1 MSQGEIVDKVVTYV
15 VSEIVD
21 DTDAVEVNVV
31 ADGDDAVV
39 AEVRAA
45 KSDMG
50 RVIGKRGRV
59 ARANRN
65 VSKTAGHEEGLTVD
79 VDLLDGCRR

>member
-21 DTDAVEVNVV
+21 DRDAVEVNIVS
-31 ADGDDAVV
+31 DGDDAVV

-59 ARANRN
+59 ARAIRS
-65 VSKTAGHEEGLTVD
+65 VAGAAAEEEGLSVD
-79 VDLLDGCRR
+79 VDFLD